1 MKRILTLFALA
12 ILATGT
18 LQAKDYIISSPDRK
32 TEVTV
37 TVKDGITWSVTHA
50 GCEVLAPSSLS
61 MTVNGREIGPG
72 TRVKS
77 AKTEKVKNTVKAP
90 FWRQASIAESYNQLT
105 LNLEDGWSVIFR
117 AYDREGVAYR
127 FCSTSLKKG
136 DRVDA
141 ERAEF
146 NFSHDYSAYVPYIG
160 TNGAIEGNPY
170 ACSFESQYTVTPLS
184 GVRTDELAFSPLLVC
199 LDKGLRLEITDAD
212 IESYPG
218 MFLTKGPGLSLKG
231 DFAPFPK
238 TVRETP
244 TRGQVVVDEFTD
256 YLAVIGENASKKSP
270 RCFPWRVLAIA
281 EKDADLP
288 VNNLVYLLAS
298 PSRVNDI
305 AWIRPGKVA
314 WDWWNDWNITGVD
327 FKAGINTQT
336 YKYYIDFASA
346 NGIEY
351 VVLDEGWS
359 APLDIMKINPDIDL
373 KELCRYV
380 GEKNVGLVLWA
391 VSYVLD
397 KDLEKACKTYS
408 KMGVKGFKVDFMN
421 RDDQPVTE
429 QLYRIAEAAA
439 RHHMMIDYHGMYKP
453 AGMNRTWPN
462 VLNFEGVW
470 GLEQMKWTRDDIV
483 EYDVTFP
490 FIRMLSGPVD
500 YTPGAMRNAL
510 QREYAPNYSNPV
522 SQGTRARQV
531 AEYVVF
537 DAPFE
542 MLCDNP
548 TAYMKEEQTT
558 DFITVIPTVWEET
571 RVLQGE
577 IGQYIVTA
585 RRCENR
591 WFVGGMTNW
600 DARDLKIDLSALGL
614 KGTHE
619 AMLFRDGVNA
629 ERNAT
634 DYAEEQLQLQTKK
647 PLQVHMAPG
656 GGFVLVVFI
665 E

>member
-1 MKRILTLFALA
+1 MKRLLTFFLMSALVA
-12 ILATGT
+12 GIA
-18 LQAKDYIISSPDRK
+18 QAKPYKLASPDGK
-32 TEVTV
+32 TVVEVV
-37 TVKDGITWSVTHA
+37 TDGQITWKVSHGGQV
-50 GCEVLAPSSLS
+50 VLAPSALS

-72 TRVKS
+72 ARVKS
-77 AKTEKVKNTVKAP
+77 AKTEKVKNTVTAP
-90 FWRQASIAESYNQLT
+90 FWRQARIEEQYNQLT
-105 LNLEDGWSVIFR
+105 LTLDDGWGVTFR
-117 AYDREGVAYR
+117 AYNGEGAAYR
-127 FCSTSLKKG
+127 FWSTSLKKG
-136 DRVDA
+136 DCIKA

-146 NFSHDYSAYVPYIG
+146 NFSGDYTAYVPYTG
-160 TNGAIEGNPY
+160 TNGAVKGNPY
-170 ACSFESQYTVTPLS
+170 ATSFESQYTVTPLS
-184 GVRTDELAFSPLLVC
+184 QVRTDELAFSPLLVC
-199 LDKGLRLEITDAD
+199 LDKGLRVEITDSD

-218 MFLTKGPGLSLKG
+218 MFLKKGPGTSLLG
-231 DFAPFPK
+231 EFAPVPAK
-238 TVRETP
+238 ERETP
-244 TRGQVVVDEFTD
+244 TRGQVIVDQYSD
-256 YLAVIGENASKKSP
+256 NLAVIGANASKKAP
-270 RCFPWRVLAIA
+270 RNFPWRVLAIA
-281 EKDADLP
+281 DNDAGLP

-298 PSRVNDI
+298 PSRVDDI
-305 AWIRPGKVA
+305 SWIKPGKVA

-359 APLDIMKINPDIDL
+359 APLDILKINPDIDL
-373 KELCRYV
+373 KELCNYAA
-380 GEKNVGLVLWA
+380 GKNVDLVLWA

-397 KDLEKACKTYS
+397 KDLEKACKTYA

-429 QLYRIAEAAA
+429 QLYRIAETAA
-439 RHHMMIDYHGMYKP
+439 RYRMIVDYHGMYKP

-470 GLEQMKWTRDDIV
+470 GLEQMKWTKDDIV

-558 DFITVIPTVWEET
+558 DFITAIPTVWEET

-577 IGQYIVTA
+577 IGKYIVTA

-591 WFVGGMTNW
+591 WFIGGMTNW
-600 DARDLKIDLSALGL
+600 DARDLKIDLSELGL

-619 AMLFRDGVNA
+619 AMIFRDGVNV

-634 DYAEEQLQLQTKK
+634 DYVEEQLQLQVKK